1 MDFLHKPVLF
11 DEAIA
16 SLHIQPDGIYVDGTA
31 GGAGHSRAI
40 AQKLG
45 RNGKLISIDRD
56 PDAVKVVKERLAE
69 YPMAVVVQS
78 EFSRLDEVLDD
89 LGIDKIDGMLLDLGV
104 SSHQLDTAQ
113 RGFSF
118 HQDAPLDMRMSQIG
132 LTAAD
137 LVNTLSEK
145 ELSDIIFS
153 YGEER
158 YARSI
163 ARNICRVR
171 ENAPIQTTGELA
183 EMIKSSMPAAA
194 RRDGHPAR
202 RTFQAL
208 RIAVNGELDQ
218 LADVMD
224 IAFDRLSVGGRFSI
238 ITFHSLEDRMVKQ
251 KFNEWCKGC
260 TCPPDF
266 PVCVCGNSP
275 RASLPVKNCA
285 PTQNELE
292 QNPRS
297 HSARLRVAEK
307 LRD

>member
-11 DEAIA
+11 DEAIV

-183 EMIKSSMPAAA
+183 ELIKSSMPAAA

-224 IAFDRLSVGGRFSI
+224 IAFDRLSVGGRLSI

-285 PTQNELE
+285 PTQKELE

>member
-89 LGIDKIDGMLLDLGV
+89 LGIDKIDGILLDLGV

-183 EMIKSSMPAAA
+183 ELIKSSMPAAA

-218 LADVMD
+218 LADVMN
-224 IAFDRLSVGGRFSI
+224 IAFDRLSVGGRLSI

-275 RASLPVKNCA
+275 RAFLPVKNCA